1 MVFRSSNSTTW
12 VKSAQ
17 SNAVAQQLASRILQ
31 KEMRSSD
38 LDAMRD
44 KNHPKHNETLEACAI
59 LFAVYVIGHSFR
71 EVFRAQK
78 ASEACRA
85 VARVL
90 AVVPLFRLWRAIGYH
105 IGLRSSTMPTRLIR
119 SS

>member
-1 MVFRSSNSTTW
+1 MVFRPSKSTAW
-12 VKSAQ
+12 VMSAQ
-17 SNAVAQQLASRILQ
+17 SNITAQQLASRILQ
-31 KEMRSSD
+31 KEMRPSD
-38 LDAMRD
+38 LDAMCN

-59 LFAVYVIGHSFR
+59 LFAIYAIGHSLR

-78 ASEACRA
+78 ASEAYCA

-105 IGLRSSTMPTRLIR
+105 IGRYSSTMPTGLVR